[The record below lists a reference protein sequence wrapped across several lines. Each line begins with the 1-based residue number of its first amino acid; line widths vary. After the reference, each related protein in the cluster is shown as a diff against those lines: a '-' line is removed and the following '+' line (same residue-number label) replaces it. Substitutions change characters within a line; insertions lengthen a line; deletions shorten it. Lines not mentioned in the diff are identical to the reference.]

1 MTLFETLAS
10 TLYVRLVP
18 GDAQGWDGAPTETRA
33 EALRLVRELL
43 TLLRV
48 PTEATIQA
56 MADVVL
62 RDGDIAEEWRAGID
76 AVLGEADAEKEPP
89 VTEPPS
95 ALDAVYAER
104 NQVVALLAILARE
117 AGYRVGT
124 AKTDIPGWEPEWQ
137 GCVYIDGPWG
147 QISWHYHEREAPMF
161 ASLPAYDGT
170 WDGHSTEEK
179 YRRVRTWIARSQPI
193 GRP

>member
-1 MTLFETLAS
+1 MTLFDTLAS

-18 GDAQGWDGAPTETRA
+18 PQAPGWDVAPPEDRTAATT
-33 EALRLVRELL
+33 LVREML

-76 AVLGEADAEKEPP
+76 AVLNEADEEPP

-124 AKTDIPGWEPEWQ
+124 ATTDIPGWEPEWHNV
-137 GCVYIDGPWG
+137 VYIDGPWG
-147 QISWHYHEREAPMF
+147 QISWHYHDREGPMF

-170 WDGHSTEEK
+170 WDGHSTDEK